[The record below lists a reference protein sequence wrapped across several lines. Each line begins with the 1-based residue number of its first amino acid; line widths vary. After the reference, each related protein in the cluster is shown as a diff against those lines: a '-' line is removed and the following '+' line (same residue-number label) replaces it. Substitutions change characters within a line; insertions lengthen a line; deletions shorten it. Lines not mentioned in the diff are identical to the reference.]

1 MDPRTNPFHVA
12 LKSLLAAAAIFLV
25 VLALLQLLD
34 LLVLVFAS
42 VVFGTL
48 IHAVAMFVQ
57 RHTPLSVKWA
67 LALVLLLLAAIIAG
81 GAYLFG
87 SQMSAS
93 FTQVSRTLV
102 DTWSSIQQRLA
113 TLPGGDRLVA
123 DLHNINLSGTSLIPR
138 LSSALSIAATVVV
151 DIILLIFGSIFI
163 AVDPGL
169 YRRGLANLFPKK
181 NRPLVN
187 ESLSEAGA
195 SLRQWIL
202 GQLITMAFI
211 GVAFGLTLW
220 LIGVPSAAALALI
233 AGLLEI
239 IPYFGPIMSAVPVLV
254 MAATVSQTE
263 LAIAFVA
270 VLALQQFEG
279 DVLTPYIHKKVVSL
293 PPAVSVFG
301 VVAGGIL
308 FGPIGLIFAAPLL
321 IVTFTLVKR
330 LYVEEQLHTPME
342 VPGRDSS
349 DAKDDC

>member
-1 MDPRTNPFHVA
+1 MDSRANPFHVV
-12 LKSLLAAAAIFLV
+12 LKSLLAAAAMVLL

-48 IHAVAMFVQ
+48 IHAAAAFVE
-57 RHTPLSVKWA
+57 RHSPLSLKWA
-67 LALVLLLLAAIIAG
+67 LALVLIVLAAIIGG
-81 GAYLFG
+81 GAWLFG
-87 SQMSAS
+87 SQMSTG
-93 FTQVSRTLV
+93 FTQVSETLV
-102 DTWSSIQQRLA
+102 NTWQTVKQKVA
-113 TLPGGDRLVA
+113 TVPGGDQLVA
-123 DLHNINLSGTSLIPR
+123 NLNNISLSGDRLIPR
-138 LSSALSIAATVVV
+138 LSSALSIAVTVIA

-163 AVDPGL
+163 AANPEL
-169 YRRGLANLFPKK
+169 YRRGLANLFPKR
-181 NRPLVN
+181 NRPLVA
-187 ESLSEAGA
+187 EALTEAGA
-195 SLRQWIL
+195 SLRQWIV
-202 GQLITMAFI
+202 GQLITMVFI

-220 LIGVPSAAALALI
+220 LIGVPSAAALGLI

-254 MAATVSQTE
+254 MAASVSSTK
-263 LAIAFVA
+263 LLIAFFA

-321 IVTFTLVKR
+321 IVSFTLIKR

-342 VPGRDSS
+342 VPGRDTS
-349 DAKDDC
+349 DTRED